1 MTEAKEDREHQNR
14 IQATK
19 IKELEKFKA
28 IGTELHQQGILSAG
42 GGLTEKAKSKFI
54 NEGQPAPGMK
64 NEDVSM
70 LHSPV
75 KDQIQEQEAGGKKK
89 AGAKTQWIAP
99 AGKDTKIS
107 EKYLTQSDNENGDV
121 SKARPSLYQFL
132 TGSGSRDDPDTINS
146 NRATPA

>member
-54 NEGQPAPGMK
+54 NQGQPAPGMK

-89 AGAKTQWIAP
+89 AGAKTQ
-99 AGKDTKIS
+99 
-107 EKYLTQSDNENGDV
+107 
-121 SKARPSLYQFL
+121 
-132 TGSGSRDDPDTINS
+132 
-146 NRATPA
+146 